1 MAVCAPSLGDVD
13 QLGRCGQGTAKQLP
27 AATGEVV
34 LGLDDERAAGDL
46 PATESLVKRRSS
58 VK

>member
-1 MAVCAPSLGDVD
+1 VD

-46 PATESLVKRRSS
+46 PGDGEMVKRPSS